1 MKNHVSFFILYSIL
15 KTKFKLN
22 DLKNLILTLTPLRR
36 V

>member
-1 MKNHVSFFILYSIL
+1 MTFHVSFYFVLHP

-22 DLKNLILTLTPLRR
+22 DLKNLILTLKPLRR